1 MKDRRFRT
9 SQLSLAESTRLR
21 KAMYRLSL
29 YSDIYGITAQESAH
43 EAESDEEIELEVEEA
58 QQLRKGFFNC
68 FTTPELREIQR
79 VDFFLR
85 RMLAGVTGHSPD
97 SQTSEHYH
105 YHLYPTPLII
115 SPYSRRLGSLL
126 NLLQSF

>member
-1 MKDRRFRT
+1 
-9 SQLSLAESTRLR
+9 
-21 KAMYRLSL
+21 MYRLSL
-29 YSDIYGITAQESAH
+29 FSDIYGITAQESAH

-68 FTTPELREIQR
+68 FATPELREIQR